1 MGPLDGIVVLDLSR
15 VLAGPICTMLLAD
28 LGANVIKIEAYPSG
42 DDART
47 NLPFVHGE
55 SSYFMSLNRGKRSI
69 VINLKKKE
77 GKEILLKMV
86 PTADILV
93 ENFRPGT
100 MEKLGLGYA
109 TLKAINE
116 KIIYCSI
123 SGFGQTGPYKDRP
136 AYDIVIQ
143 AMSGLM
149 SINGQP
155 DGPPTR
161 VGTSISDITAGFCAA
176 VGILSAMHKREK
188 DGQGQQIDV
197 SMLDCTVYSLE
208 NAIARYFATGV
219 NPGRIGNRHSVCT
232 PFDTFP
238 TKDGTIA
245 IAVQNNAI
253 WERFCKGTGAEHLI
267 KDPRFDTNTS
277 RTENERELKNLLV
290 QLLSGKTTGQWIEL
304 LIAHSVPCGPINSI
318 SDVVTDPHILEHDMI
333 VEVGN
338 KHAGEIKIT
347 GIPMKFSDTKC
358 AITAG
363 PPILGQHTEEIL
375 TDMGFTLEEINSFK
389 SSTVVA

>member
-15 VLAGPICTMLLAD
+15 VLAGPICTMLLSD
-28 LGANVIKIEAYPSG
+28 LGANVIKIEAYPGG
-42 DDART
+42 DDARS
-47 NLPFVHGE
+47 NPPFVEGE

-69 VINLKKKE
+69 VINLKKNE

-86 PTADILV
+86 PRADILV

-100 MEKLGLGYA
+100 MEKLGLGYE
-109 TLKAINE
+109 TLKEKNE

-136 AYDIVIQ
+136 AYDIIIQ

-161 VGTSISDITAGFCAA
+161 VGTSISDIAAGFCSA
-176 VGILSAMHKREK
+176 VGILSALHKREK
-188 DGQGQQIDV
+188 NGKGQQIDV

-208 NAIARYFATGV
+208 NAIARYFANGV

-232 PFDTFP
+232 PFDIFP

-245 IAVQNNAI
+245 IAVQNNTL
-253 WERFCKGTGAEHLI
+253 WERFCKGIGAENLI
-267 KDPRFDTNTS
+267 KDPRFETNAS
-277 RTENERELKNLLV
+277 RTANEKELKSLIV
-290 QLLSGKTTGQWIEL
+290 QLLSDKL
-304 LIAHSVPCGPINSI
+304 R
-318 SDVVTDPHILEHDMI
+318 
-333 VEVGN
+333 
-338 KHAGEIKIT
+338 
-347 GIPMKFSDTKC
+347 
-358 AITAG
+358 TAG
-363 PPILGQHTEEIL
+363 L
-375 TDMGFTLEEINSFK
+375 TC
-389 SSTVVA
+389 